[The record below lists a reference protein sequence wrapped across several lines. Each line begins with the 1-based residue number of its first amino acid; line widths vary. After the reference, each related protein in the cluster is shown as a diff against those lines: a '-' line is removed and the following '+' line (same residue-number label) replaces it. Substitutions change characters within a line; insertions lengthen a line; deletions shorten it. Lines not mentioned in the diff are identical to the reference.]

1 MTTASH
7 DQLADSIEDTSVPN
21 VMELKVS
28 LVLENDRN
36 VEKAEAYSQQLE
48 DVRTVEYFA
57 LCQIEK

>member
-7 DQLADSIEDTSVPN
+7 DQLASNIEKPRVPET
-21 VMELKVS
+21 MELEIS

-48 DVRTVEYFA
+48 DVSNCRLFC
-57 LCQIEK
+57 LLSD

>member
-7 DQLADSIEDTSVPN
+7 DQLADSIEDTRVPN
-21 VMELKVS
+21 VMELEVS